1 MKGLLFLLNPRI
13 HLKPFGQSITLLYR
27 FRQLIWEMT
36 KAEISKRYVGQT
48 FGAIWAIVHPAF
60 LIAVYVFVF
69 SYVFKS
75 RFGGTVDIPLNY
87 TAYLLSGMIPWLAF
101 SETLSTGPSV
111 ILANV
116 NLVKQHVFPV
126 EVLPIKE
133 VLASSVT
140 LLIAMMFMIV
150 YVLWTHGTLL
160 WTYLLL
166 PVVIMLQILAMVGA
180 CYILSSVGVYFRD
193 LKDFIAAYNRAGLFL
208 IPVLYLPTAMP
219 GALKVILY
227 INPFSYMVWCYQD
240 ILFYGRMEHPFAWIV
255 YITLSL
261 GVFYAGYR
269 VFTKLK
275 PGLGDV
281 L

>member
-1 MKGLLFLLNPRI
+1 MKGLIFLLDPRI
-13 HLKPFGQSITLLYR
+13 HLKPFGQSIALLYR

-150 YVLWTHGTLL
+150 YVLWTHGALL
-160 WTYLLL
+160 WSYLLL
-166 PVVIMLQILAMVGA
+166 PVVILLQILAMVGV

-193 LKDFIAAYNRAGLFL
+193 LKDFIAAYNKAGLFL

-219 GALKVILY
+219 GALKAILY

-240 ILFYGRMEHPFAWIV
+240 ILFYGRIEHPFAWVV
-255 YITLSL
+255 YVTLSL

-269 VFTKLK
+269 IFTKLK

>member
-13 HLKPFGQSITLLYR
+13 HLQVFGQSVVLLYR

-48 FGAIWAIVHPAF
+48 FGTVWAIVHPAF

-69 SYVFKS
+69 SYVFRS
-75 RFGGTVDIPLNY
+75 RFGGTADIPLNY
-87 TAYLLSGMIPWLAF
+87 TAYLLSGLIPWLAF
-101 SETLSTGPSV
+101 SETLGNGPSV
-111 ILANV
+111 ILSNV

-140 LLIAMMFMIV
+140 LLIAMAFMIV
-150 YVLWTHGTLL
+150 YVLWSHGALL
-160 WTYLLL
+160 WSYFLL
-166 PVVIMLQILAMVGA
+166 PAVIALQILAMVGV
-180 CYILSSVGVYFRD
+180 CYILSAVGVYFRD
-193 LKDFIAAYNRAGLFL
+193 LKDFIAAYNKAGLFL
-208 IPVLYLPTAMP
+208 IPVLYLPTSMP
-219 GALKVILY
+219 NALKVVLHA
-227 INPFSYMVWCYQD
+227 NPFSYMVWCYQD
-240 ILFYGRMEHPFAWIV
+240 VLFYGRFEHPTAWAV

-269 VFTKLK
+269 IFKKLRT
-275 PGLGDV
+275 GLGDV